1 VIAQRAEALR
11 LKVKVSRLSAAQPFS
26 AAAALPATL
35 SGKTTIFSLQ
45 HISMRNQIG
54 NNAMRILKRDD
65 FFLALGASGA
75 TQRQARSAF
84 HALAHVLDHRD
95 DEKAWK
101 FLTQQ
106 LSDLGLT
113 ITNISDVKSGITTA
127 IELISYTHEEDA
139 ERLHH
144 DNVRTIPHAESSKQ
158 GC

>member
-1 VIAQRAEALR
+1 MI
-11 LKVKVSRLSAAQPFS
+11 
-26 AAAALPATL
+26 
-35 SGKTTIFSLQ
+35 
-45 HISMRNQIG
+45 IS
-54 NNAMRILKRDD
+54 KRDD

-75 TQRQARSAF
+75 TQRQSRSAF
-84 HALAHVLDHRD
+84 HALAHVLEFRD

-101 FLTQQ
+101 FLRQQ

-113 ITNISDVKSGITTA
+113 ITNIPAVKAGVSNC

-144 DNVRTIPHAESSKQ
+144 DNVRTVPHTESSKQ